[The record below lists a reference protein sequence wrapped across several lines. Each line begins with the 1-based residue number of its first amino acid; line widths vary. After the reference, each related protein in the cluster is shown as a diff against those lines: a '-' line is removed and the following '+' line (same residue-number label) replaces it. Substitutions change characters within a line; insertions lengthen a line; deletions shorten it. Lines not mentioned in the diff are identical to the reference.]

1 MPRKAKEPEKLFALK
16 RWRAIAAFSTVAILL
31 SGLTVYATENYNQAQ
46 NSIAAARALE
56 AGQSQIEEI
65 AKLVDE
71 LEQTIR
77 DADQIAFEADGRTLD
92 DEALKDLVA
101 EIEDSKQVWVDQKT
115 KLLELEAAVETLLE
129 LRQSD
134 GKWPKD
140 AVAYAQYIEE
150 LVASD
155 WTPVISKISSIL
167 EKSTSTQAAQGLWL
181 KEQDRIAAEKA
192 AAEAAAKAAADEL
205 ARKSSEPT
213 SLAAPEV
220 AGVQCA
226 LKTEAEYPAKKA
238 VADYIFAIAPNAITT
253 WECDVCAPGT
263 FCGRAFLPRLETF
276 YQGPPQTTEHAT
288 VVVLLDEDYID
299 LYLTDIGLSILVH
312 EAAHAR
318 QHVKYGTFLIRDN
331 EIHTGLV
338 GTAAVEYMA
347 DCATIVKLGYST
359 GAYTSSCTPAQLE
372 AAATIW

>member
-1 MPRKAKEPEKLFALK
+1 LPRKAREPEKLFALK
-16 RWRAIAAFSTVAILL
+16 RWRVIAAFSAVAILL
-31 SGLTVYATENYNQAQ
+31 SGLAVYATENYNQAQ
-46 NSIAAARALE
+46 VSIAAGKALE
-56 AGQSQIEEI
+56 VGESQIEEI
-65 AKLVDE
+65 TKLVNE

-92 DEALKDLVA
+92 EQALEDLIA

-115 KLLELEAAVETLLE
+115 KLMKLEAADQGLLE

-134 GKWPKD
+134 GRWTRD
-140 AVAYAQYIEE
+140 VVAFAEYIEE
-150 LVASD
+150 LVNSD
-155 WTPVISKISSIL
+155 WTPVIAKISSIL
-167 EKSTSTQAAQGLWL
+167 EKSSSTQAAQGLWL

-205 ARKSSEPT
+205 ARKASEPT

-220 AGVQCA
+220 EGVQCT
-226 LKTEAEYPAKKA
+226 KKSEAEYPAKKT
-238 VADYIFAIAPNAITT
+238 VADYILAIAPNAITT

-263 FCGRAFLPRLETF
+263 FCGRAYLPRLESF
-276 YQGPPQTTEHAT
+276 YEGPPQTTEHAT
-288 VVVLLDEDYID
+288 VVVLLDEDHID
-299 LYLTDIGLSILVH
+299 LYLSEIGLSILVH

-318 QHVKYGTFLIRDN
+318 QHVKYGTYLIRDN
-331 EIHTGLV
+331 EIYTGLV

-359 GAYTSSCTPAQLE
+359 GAYTQSCTPDQLE

>member
-1 MPRKAKEPEKLFALK
+1 VPTKELGNALA
-16 RWRAIAAFSTVAILL
+16 RNLWRPITAAVSIVILL
-31 SGLTVYATENYNQAQ
+31 SGLAVYATETYNQAQ
-46 NSIAAARALE
+46 ASIAAEKALE

-65 AKLVDE
+65 TKLVDE

-77 DADQIAFEADGRTLD
+77 DADQIAYDAEGRTLD
-92 DEALKDLVA
+92 EEALKALVE

-115 KLLELEAAVETLLE
+115 KLLKLEAAVKALLE
-129 LRQSD
+129 LHQSD

-140 AVAYAQYIEE
+140 AVAYSQYIEE
-150 LVASD
+150 LVTSD
-155 WTPVISKISSIL
+155 WTPVITKISSIL
-167 EKSTSTQAAQGLWL
+167 EKSSSTQAAQGLWL

-213 SLAAPEV
+213 SLAAPEGT
-220 AGVQCA
+220 GVQCSI
-226 LKTEAEYPAKKA
+226 KTEAEYPAKKA
-238 VADYIFAIAPNAITT
+238 VADYILAIAPNAITT

-263 FCGRAFLPRLETF
+263 FCGRAYLPRLENF
-276 YQGPPQTTEHAT
+276 YEGPPQTAEHAT
-288 VVVLLDEDYID
+288 VVVLLDEDHID
-299 LYLTDIGLSILVH
+299 LYLTRIGLSILVH

-318 QHVKYGTFLIRDN
+318 QHLKYGTYLRSSN
-331 EIHTGLV
+331 ESYTGLV
-338 GTAAVEYMA
+338 GDPAVEYMA